1 MIEIDSYMSKKNI
14 SINDINQTN
23 YMQYNLQDMKVVEKW
38 IF

>member
-1 MIEIDSYMSKKNI
+1 MIEIDSYMNKKNI